1 MRKQSTHYEER
12 DRNRNIIPQVDGTV
26 DSRDSINQT
35 LDSIDLTKSPVKN
48 TNTQRDIEKIN
59 EDTSDDDIDEMI
71 EFNKD
76 KARTIYRKDTNDQRK
91 RAKIVKSKK
100 GRTTK
105 VYAINTERK
114 RLLKQR
120 REKVLQNAKE
130 N

>member
-1 MRKQSTHYEER
+1 MHKK
-12 DRNRNIIPQVDGTV
+12 
-26 DSRDSINQT
+26 
-35 LDSIDLTKSPVKN
+35 DL
-48 TNTQRDIEKIN
+48 EKIN
-59 EDTSDDDIDEMI
+59 EDTSDDDIDKMI

-76 KARTIYRKDTNDQRK
+76 KARTIYRKDTNEQRK

-105 VYAINTERK
+105 VYSINIERK

-120 REKVLQNAKE
+120 REKYYRMQKIE